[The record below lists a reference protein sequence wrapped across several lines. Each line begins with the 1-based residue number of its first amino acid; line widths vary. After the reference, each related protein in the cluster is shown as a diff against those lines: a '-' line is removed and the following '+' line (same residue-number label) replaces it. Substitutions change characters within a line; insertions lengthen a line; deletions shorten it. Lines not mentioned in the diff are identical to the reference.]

1 MRTLATLAT
10 ATLIAAG
17 LASTAAAGP
26 PVVVLTGGG
35 IVQNN
40 DSGLGDAVAIGGFVA
55 IARGEGVPGPNDATV
70 WNDVKGQLQSKLVA
84 AADPTKGHSSNQD
97 DVRANLQGTWH

>member
-55 IARGEGVPGPNDATV
+55 IA
-70 WNDVKGQLQSKLVA
+70 
-84 AADPTKGHSSNQD
+84 
-97 DVRANLQGTWH
+97 